1 MNEIFENLYEMTAF
15 SNIIAEPQFL
25 IMYAIAFVLLYLGIK
40 KQYEPLLLVPIAFGV
55 LLANFPGGD
64 MGVIQADENGMV
76 MINGVMKNIWEMPLH
91 DIAHEL
97 GLMNFIYYMLIKT
110 GFLPPI
116 IFMGVGAL
124 TDFGPMLRNL
134 RLSIFGA
141 AAQLGIFTVLLVS
154 ILMGFTPKEAASLGI
169 IGGADGPTAIFTT
182 IKLAPHLL
190 GPIAIAAYSY
200 MALVP
205 VIIPLVVKLLCSKKE
220 LSINMKEQEK
230 KYPSKT
236 EIKNLRVLKIIF
248 PIVVTTVV
256 ALFVP
261 SAVPLIGMLMFGNL
275 VKEIGSNTFRL
286 FDAASNSIMNAATIF
301 LGLSVGATMTT
312 EAFLN
317 WTTIGI
323 VIGGFLAF
331 ALSITGG
338 ILFVKLVNLFSKKK
352 INPLIGATGLS
363 AVPMA
368 SRAAN
373 EDLFIMSI
381 SMQNHGGYTEK
392 YDNFDEKVRLLGL
405 NYPDVNQYLSLVHE
419 SDSALEYLISY
430 FQNVDDP
437 VEIVFFGDH
446 QPSLSSSFYPN
457 LNGKGLSGLTEDE
470 LEDLYTI
477 PFFIWTNYESTEV
490 ELPVTSINYLST
502 LALERAGIELPAYNQ
517 FLADMMETIPAINS
531 RGYYSK
537 SAGGFLHIEEATG
550 EEADWIR
557 NYNILQY
564 NNMFDKKEKSEVFF
578 PYLK

>member
-1 MNEIFENLYEMTAF
+1 MEDIFARLYEMTAF

-25 IMYAIAFVLLYLGIK
+25 IMYAIAFILLYLGIK
-40 KQYEPLLLVPIAFGV
+40 KKYEPLLLIPIAFGV
-55 LLANFPGGD
+55 LLANFPGGE
-64 MGVIQADENGMV
+64 MGVVQADENGMV
-76 MINGVMKNIWEMPLH
+76 MVNGVMKNIWEMPLH
-91 DIAHEL
+91 EIAHDV

-141 AAQLGIFTVLLVS
+141 AAQLGIFTVLLVA

-190 GPIAIAAYSY
+190 GTIAIAAYSY

-205 VIIPLVVKLLCSKKE
+205 VIIPLVVKLWCTKKE

-236 EIKNLRVLKIIF
+236 EIKNLRVLKILF

-275 VKEIGSNTFRL
+275 VKEIGSDTSRL

-331 ALSITGG
+331 ALSISGG
-338 ILFVKLVNLFSKKK
+338 ILFVKIFNLFTKKK
-352 INPLIGATGLS
+352 INPLIGACGLS

-368 SRAAN
+368 SRVAN
-373 EDLFIMSI
+373 EIAL
-381 SMQNHGGYTEK
+381 K
-392 YDNFDEKVRLLGL
+392 YDPKNHVL
-405 NYPDVNQYLSLVHE
+405 QYCMASNISGVIG
-419 SDSALEYLISY
+419 SAVAAGVLIS
-430 FQNVDDP
+430 
-437 VEIVFFGDH
+437 
-446 QPSLSSSFYPN
+446 
-457 LNGKGLSGLTEDE
+457 
-470 LEDLYTI
+470 
-477 PFFIWTNYESTEV
+477 
-490 ELPVTSINYLST
+490 
-502 LALERAGIELPAYNQ
+502 
-517 FLADMMETIPAINS
+517 FL
-531 RGYYSK
+531 G
-537 SAGGFLHIEEATG
+537 
-550 EEADWIR
+550 
-557 NYNILQY
+557 
-564 NNMFDKKEKSEVFF
+564 
-578 PYLK
+578 